1 MEDNIV
7 LVEGRLSIREDEDTK
22 IVARDIKEFGEQKK
36 NILILDIT
44 NADDAQKEKLR
55 GAIKFFNGEKN
66 NIQVEIINGERKDMA
81 GGIFLNTNETLMQF
95 KEILGDENA
104 RVEQM

>member
-1 MEDNIV
+1 
-7 LVEGRLSIREDEDTK
+7 
-22 IVARDIKEFGEQKK
+22 
-36 NILILDIT
+36 
-44 NADDAQKEKLR
+44 
-55 GAIKFFNGEKN
+55 
-66 NIQVEIINGERKDMA
+66 MA